1 MISVAEADALIAQH
15 DLRLPDVAFPIEY
28 AVGKILREDIFAD
41 RDFPPFN
48 RAAMDGVALRCD
60 SLRDLNALIPI
71 ENVAFAGAPQ
81 LALNNPNAAIE
92 IMTGAV
98 LPEGCD
104 AIVRIEDVMFQTI
117 DGERYA
123 KLLAKPE
130 RGQHIHAQ
138 GSDRKKGE
146 LIVPKGRL
154 LTSAEIAVAA
164 TVGKSH
170 LRVSMAPRLS
180 VISTGDELVSI
191 DAEPLPHQIRMSNAF
206 AAQALLAERGFSA
219 KLYRSPDDEWA
230 FSNLLSEC
238 LADSDVV
245 ILTGAVS
252 AGRAD
257 FVPSA
262 LTELGVEK
270 IFHKVKQRPGKPMW
284 FGKRASDD
292 KIVFALPGNP
302 VSTVVCFLRYVLPFL
317 LRASGLVESPP
328 LTATLEEDV
337 EFKPLLTY
345 FLPVKA
351 RLDEGMLLAQPLKGH
366 GSGDFA
372 NLVDCDGFLELPETE
387 TLFKKGEAY
396 ALWLYRALR

>member
-1 MISVAEADALIAQH
+1 MISVVEADALIAQH
-15 DLRLPDVAFPIEY
+15 DLQLADIAFPLEY
-28 AVGKILREDIFAD
+28 GVGKILREDLIAD

-48 RAAMDGVALRCD
+48 RAAMDGIALRCESCND
-60 SLRDLNALIPI
+60 ADRWIPI
-71 ENVAFAGAPQ
+71 ENTAFAGAPQ
-81 LALNNPNAAIE
+81 LKLSDPNAAIE

-104 AIVRIEDVMFQTI
+104 AIARIEDVMFQTI

-130 RGQHIHAQ
+130 RGQHIHAK
-138 GSDRKKGE
+138 GSDRKQGDC
-146 LIVPKGRL
+146 IVPKGRL
-154 LTSAEIAVAA
+154 LSAAEIAVAA

-170 LRVSMAPRLS
+170 LRVGIAPRLS
-180 VISTGDELVSI
+180 VISTGDELVPI
-191 DAEPLPHQIRMSNAF
+191 DATPLPHQIRMSNAF
-206 AAQALLAERGFSA
+206 AVQALLAERGLSA
-219 KLYRSPDDEWA
+219 KLYRSPDNEWA
-230 FSNLLSEC
+230 FTNLLSEC

-252 AGRAD
+252 AGKAD

-270 IFHKVKQRPGKPMW
+270 IFHKIKQRPGKPMW
-284 FGKRASDD
+284 FGKRASDN

-302 VSTVVCFLRYVLPFL
+302 VSTVVCFLRYALPFL
-317 LRASGLVESPP
+317 LRASGLREGQP
-328 LTATLEEDV
+328 LSAVLEEDV
-337 EFKPLLTY
+337 EFKPALTY
-345 FLPVKA
+345 FLPVKT
-351 RLDEGMLLAQPLKGH
+351 RVERGTLFAQPLKGH

-372 NLVDCDGFLELPETE
+372 NLVDCDGFLELPETKS
-387 TLFKKGEAY
+387 LFKKGESY